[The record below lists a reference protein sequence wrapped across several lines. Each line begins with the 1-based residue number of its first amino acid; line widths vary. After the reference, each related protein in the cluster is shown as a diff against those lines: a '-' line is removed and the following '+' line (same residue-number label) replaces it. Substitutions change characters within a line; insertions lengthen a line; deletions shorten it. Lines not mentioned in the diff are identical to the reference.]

1 MIDLPIPPTHCE
13 SKQVFAEI
21 IQHRVNHAELTLI
34 KMSYHTYGK
43 DRQHRVLRK
52 ALTNYMQKEPLTP
65 TEFGLK
71 IYEECI
77 NE

>member
-21 IQHRVNHAELTLI
+21 IMHRVNHAELTLI
-34 KMSYHTYGK
+34 KMSYSVYGK
-43 DRQHRVLRK
+43 DKQRRVLRK
-52 ALTNYMQKEPLTP
+52 ALTNYMQKEPLTVS
-65 TEFGLK
+65 EFGIK
-71 IYEECI
+71 IYKECI

>member
-1 MIDLPIPPTHCE
+1 MIDVHIQPTHCE

-21 IQHRVNHAELTLI
+21 IQHRVNNAELTLI
-34 KMSYHTYGK
+34 KMSYSVYGK

-52 ALTNYMQKEPLTP
+52 ALTNYMQAKPLTP

-77 NE
+77 DE

>member
-1 MIDLPIPPTHCE
+1 VIDLPIPPTHCE

-34 KMSYHTYGK
+34 KMSYSVYGK

-52 ALTNYMQKEPLTP
+52 ALDNYMQKNTLTP
-65 TEFGLK
+65 TDFGIK
-71 IYEECI
+71 IYKECI
-77 NE
+77 EE